1 MSNESLSVAID
12 PATRSDRV
20 SLHTL
25 MWSEAGDRTVC
36 RGVIVREHDVTV
48 CATSLRSCEPELE
61 IDRSN
66 QSERI
71 NPIDTSLTRADERSR
86 ALTRGVEARVV
97 SPLSQ

>member
-20 SLHTL
+20 SLHFG
-25 MWSEAGDRTVC
+25 WSEAGDRTVC
-36 RGVIVREHDVTV
+36 RGVIVREHFVTV

-66 QSERI
+66 QSENRS
-71 NPIDTSLTRADERSR
+71 NRHVSMNARADERSR
-86 ALTRGVEARVV
+86 VLTRGVEARVV